1 MKVKLFLNLSHIFT
15 TLEIIHQ
22 TKGINISYKIFLKKK
37 KIAVELLFVFVLW
50 HFKAMD

>member
-22 TKGINISYKIFLKKK
+22 TKGINITYKIFLKKK
-37 KIAVELLFVFVLW
+37 MAVELLFVFVLW